1 MQTISV
7 GKIVSAPVEPIP
19 AQPLNPAT
27 SFPVPG
33 IDTAF
38 ETGPDFVVEI
48 ATGRVDDPTFQATW
62 SALVAA
68 SDSPQKIYQTP
79 EFFQFL
85 RETPKEGIRLEVL
98 ALVRLRDGAVVG
110 VVPVRVCQQ
119 HLNFKLGPLSLC
131 SAKVDM
137 VNLLGSIP
145 ATPTGMDVSEFLLSQ
160 LLALFP
166 QSRAVFMQALPAD
179 SGHWNNLQEMAG
191 QRQLTTALMGDWR
204 DCHTMPLPA
213 TFDQY
218 LGKFS
223 SKKRYNL
230 NRQIR
235 MLGEQAGE
243 LVLTRIERPE
253 QVPAMM
259 AGLKGFL
266 SAYEL
271 HAVPSEAM
279 LTSLAGRKLLL
290 CYVLRAGED
299 IMAAVIGT
307 RSPDTLHI
315 HNIFVEK
322 KHLALSVGTSAMH
335 LAIED
340 MVGLG
345 CLRSIDFGY
354 GTPNNEFRSSH
365 VLQTRAQVMVYD
377 RMRATSLL
385 FFAHGVFSR
394 TTETVISLIKSLRT
408 KVLAVRKLI
417 AA

>member
-1 MQTISV
+1 MQTLSL
-7 GKIVSAPVEPIP
+7 GKFVSAPVELSP
-19 AQPLNPAT
+19 AQLLNPTAHL
-27 SFPVPG
+27 PLPG

-48 ATGRVDDPTFQATW
+48 ATGRVDDPAFQATW

-79 EFFQFL
+79 AFFQFL
-85 RETPKEGIRLEVL
+85 RESPKEGIRLEVL

-119 HLNFKLGPLSLC
+119 SLNFNLGPLSLY

-145 ATPTGMDVSEFLLSQ
+145 ATPGGMDVSEFLLNQ

-166 QSRAVFMQALPAD
+166 QSRAVFMQALPME

-213 TFDQY
+213 TFDKY
-218 LGKFS
+218 LEKFS

-235 MLGEQAGE
+235 MLGEQAGTLE
-243 LVLTRIERPE
+243 LTRVERVE

-259 AGLKGFL
+259 AALKGFL

-279 LTSLAGRKLLL
+279 LSSLAGKKLLL
-290 CYVLRAGED
+290 CYILRAGDE

-335 LAIED
+335 LAIQD

-365 VLQTRAQVMVYD
+365 VLETRAQVMVYD

-385 FFAHGVFSR
+385 FFTHRVFS
-394 TTETVISLIKSLRT
+394 TSTESVISLIKSLRT
-408 KVLAVRKLI
+408 KVQTVRKAL

>member
-1 MQTISV
+1 MQTLTV
-7 GKIVSAPVEPIP
+7 GKFVTAPVDPIP
-19 AQPLNPAT
+19 AALLHPAANL
-27 SFPVPG
+27 PIPG

-38 ETGPDFVVEI
+38 ETGPDFVVEN

-85 RETPKEGIRLEVL
+85 RATPKQGIRLEVL

-119 HLNFKLGPLSLC
+119 SLNFNLGPLSLY
-131 SAKVDM
+131 SVKLEM

-145 ATPTGMDVSEFLLSQ
+145 ATPTGMDVSEFLLNQ

-166 QSRAVFMQALPAD
+166 QSRAVFMQALPLESAY
-179 SGHWNNLQEMAG
+179 WNSLQEMAG

-213 TFDQY
+213 SFDKY
-218 LGKFS
+218 LEKFS

-243 LVLTRIERPE
+243 LVLTRVERAE

-259 AGLKGFL
+259 TALKGFL

-279 LTSLAGRKLLL
+279 LTSLAGENLLL
-290 CYVLRAGED
+290 CYVLRAGD
-299 IMAAVIGT
+299 DLMAAVIGT

-335 LAIED
+335 LAIQD

-365 VLQTRAQVMVYD
+365 VLQRRAQVMVYD
-377 RMRATSLL
+377 RMRASSLL

-394 TTETVISLIKSLRT
+394 STETVISLIKSLRT
-408 KVLAVRKLI
+408 KVQAVRKKFG
-417 AA
+417 A